1 MELFAWIIAL
11 YIWLFANPLISMIIY
26 VIPLVIALI
35 RHHNSVVML
44 VILNILFG
52 WIFLLWII
60 LIMWAMFG
68 DNEKDEPHKVS
79 P

>member
-68 DNEKDEPHKVS
+68 DNEKDELHKVS